1 MDHQD
6 TDSKV
11 EDGEHNARRKAAER
25 TTVYEGC
32 WHSSLLSKGGFGEDE
47 RYGGGNCLAEGSCE
61 WLRRRTSAQGKQLQ
75 VLGLAV
81 HEMSNRS
88 AL

>member
-11 EDGEHNARRKAAER
+11 EDGEHNARRNSAER
-25 TTVYEGC
+25 TTVHEGC
-32 WHSSLLSKGGFGEDE
+32 WHSSLLSKGGFDERE

-61 WLRRRTSAQGKQLQ
+61 WLTRRTSAQGKQLQ
-75 VLGLAV
+75 VLGPAV
-81 HEMSNRS
+81 HELSNWS